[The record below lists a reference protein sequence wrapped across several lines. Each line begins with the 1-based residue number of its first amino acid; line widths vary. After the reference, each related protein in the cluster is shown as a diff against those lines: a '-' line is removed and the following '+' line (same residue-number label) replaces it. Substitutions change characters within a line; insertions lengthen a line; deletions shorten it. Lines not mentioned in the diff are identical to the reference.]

1 MYLELAASTRNRKK
15 IRRTRSELHRVLD
28 VTFQALVTRI
38 TNVSLGVCFFSFYS
52 LHGGSFMK
60 AAFVG
65 TGSRNFFD

>member
-38 TNVSLGVCFFSFYS
+38 TNVSLGVCVSF
-52 LHGGSFMK
+52 LFILFM
-60 AAFVG
+60 VG
-65 TGSRNFFD
+65 RL